1 MSATTLTS
9 RGATVDLDVLDLVPV
24 VEGSTPADAISA
36 TVEAARVAEEQGYTR
51 YWMAE
56 HHNFAGVASSA
67 TAVLVGH
74 VADQTTTIRVGSGGI
89 MLPNH
94 PPLVVAEQFGTLA
107 TMHPGRIDLGLGRAP
122 GTDPITSYALRRV
135 EGAAA
140 DFGGEVAQVVQ
151 YLGPVD
157 ESARVRAVPG
167 EGTEVPIWILGSS
180 HGGAQVAAALGMPY
194 SFASHFAPRML
205 LSALEVYRAGFRPSG
220 RPGALTAPRTM
231 AGVNVVVADTEERA
245 RHVWGS
251 TLLRFH
257 GIITGRRG
265 LLPRPPEGDVT
276 ATWSSAERAAI
287 EQMTTASFVGTPRQV
302 KEGLDAFVA
311 MTGVDELIVATS
323 AHSLDDRLRS
333 MRLLAEVWSG

>member
-1 MSATTLTS
+1 MS
-9 RGATVDLDVLDLVPV
+9 VDLDVLDLVPV
-24 VEGSTPADAISA
+24 VEGGTPADAIA
-36 TVEAARVAEEQGYTR
+36 CAVDAARLAEEHGYTR

-67 TAVLVGH
+67 TAVLIGH
-74 VADQTTTIRVGSGGI
+74 VADHTSTIRVGSGGI

-122 GTDPITSYALRRV
+122 GTDPTTAHALRRV
-135 EGAAA
+135 EEAAV
-140 DFGGEVAQVVQ
+140 DFGHEVAQVMT

-167 EGTEVPIWILGSS
+167 EGTQVPIWILGSS
-180 HGGAQVAAALGMPY
+180 HGGAQVAAALGLPY

-205 LSALEVYRAGFRPSG
+205 LSALEVYRSTFRASA
-220 RPGALTAPRTM
+220 RPGAPTEPRTM
-231 AGVNVVVADTEERA
+231 AGVNVVVADTEKKA
-245 RHVWGS
+245 RQVWGS

-257 GIITGRRG
+257 SIVTGRRG

-276 ATWSSAERAAI
+276 AAWSPAERAAI
-287 EQMTTASFVGTPRQV
+287 EQMTAASFVGTPGQV
-302 KEGLDAFVA
+302 REGLEEFVA
-311 MTGVDELIVATS
+311 VTGVDELIVATS

-333 MRLLAEVWSG
+333 MQLLAEAWRG

>member
-1 MSATTLTS
+1 MRA
-9 RGATVDLDVLDLVPV
+9 DLDVLDLVPV
-24 VEGSTPADAISA
+24 VEGGTPGDAIA
-36 TVEAARVAEEQGYTR
+36 AAVDAARLAEEQGYRR

-67 TAVLVGH
+67 TAVLVAH
-74 VADQTTTIRVGSGGI
+74 VADHTTTIRVGSGGI

-122 GTDPITSYALRRV
+122 GTDPVTSQALRRV
-135 EGAAA
+135 EEAAV
-140 DFGGEVAQVVQ
+140 DFGHEVAQVMA

-180 HGGAQVAAALGMPY
+180 HGGAQVAAALGLPY

-205 LSALEVYRAGFRPSG
+205 LSALEVYRSGFRASG
-220 RPGALTAPRTM
+220 RAGDLTAPRSM

-245 RHVWGS
+245 RHIWGS
-251 TLLRFH
+251 SLLRFQ

-276 ATWSSAERAAI
+276 ATWSPAERAAI
-287 EQMTTASFVGTPRQV
+287 EQMTAASFVGTPQQV
-302 KEGLDAFVA
+302 REGLEDFVA
-311 MTGVDELIVATS
+311 LTGVDELIVATS
-323 AHSLDDRLRS
+323 AHALDDRLRS
-333 MRLLAEVWSG
+333 MRLLAEAWHG